1 MPISLRSENLKPII
15 SVQNLVLRSMSLTF
29 KTTCPIF
36 LIFIGDFSSAI
47 GSSFDGP
54 LIGFQTQELIKR
66 PPRQTVVYHGNGIKA
81 KRARLPTQ
89 LLCYNFC
96 FSILLGLSRS
106 EGSNL
111 MSDSQAIYP
120 PFPRP
125 YAIDHTC

>member
-47 GSSFDGP
+47 V
-54 LIGFQTQELIKR
+54 
-66 PPRQTVVYHGNGIKA
+66 PPRWSANWFSNPRVNYAHPD
-81 KRARLPTQ
+81 RRLCITETA
-89 LLCYNFC
+89 
-96 FSILLGLSRS
+96 SRQNVQDS
-106 EGSNL
+106 QHSWFATTSVFQPVRIVKVGGSNL